1 MLFFAWLLLRQF
13 AFPCEL
19 SHSDSRLKLEY
30 PSDIGRS
37 PTDAVAGHIEIN
49 AGEDIDMTFKKT
61 ILAGFILLVVLA
73 SGISLSGL
81 YHQPLGPSLELPTA
95 IQPAPTLTTFPIEEI
110 SVSSTAT
117 ESQPTATQTA
127 APQPLCGGPEVMNI
141 LAIGSD
147 ARGQH
152 YLYGLADI
160 IRLVRVDF
168 VHAHVGILEVPRDLW
183 VEIPEISDHYG
194 ITEGKLN
201 QAYLYGNKG
210 LGYYDGPG
218 EGPGLLARTLSLN
231 FGAQPDHYLA
241 VNMLTFEAIVDAVG
255 GIDIY
260 LPYEIS
266 VKSKDNPKG
275 FAIPEGQHHIDGE
288 TALWVARIR
297 QYHTFGRA
305 ENQNIVMCA
314 LRKKLL
320 SRAVLPAIPQL
331 VKDFRRYV
339 QTDLSPEQINQLA
352 CLATRMTGAN
362 VVFASFPMETFKGAK
377 RYDPQLK
384 ATTSILEADYNVL
397 RDYIDRFQQGTWPD
411 PALLINATP
420 SLTETDLEFSCD
432 D

>member
-1 MLFFAWLLLRQF
+1 
-13 AFPCEL
+13 
-19 SHSDSRLKLEY
+19 
-30 PSDIGRS
+30 
-37 PTDAVAGHIEIN
+37 
-49 AGEDIDMTFKKT
+49 MTFRKKT
-61 ILAGFILLVVLA
+61 VLSILLFIFVA
-73 SGISLSGL
+73 PGILLFRL
-81 YHQPLGPSLELPTA
+81 YRQPLGPALELPTA
-95 IQPAPTLTTFPIEEI
+95 MRPAPTLTTFPVEELA
-110 SVSSTAT
+110 VNSTAT
-117 ESQPTATQTA
+117 EAQPTAPPMGTMWQTQTA
-127 APQPLCGGPEVMNI
+127 APQPLCGGPAVMNI

-160 IRLVRVDF
+160 IRLIRVDF
-168 VHAHVGILEVPRDLW
+168 VNARVTILEVPRDLW
-183 VEIPEISDHYG
+183 VDIPEIAEHYN
-194 ITEGKLN
+194 ITQGKLN

-218 EGPGLLARTLSLN
+218 EGPGLLARTLNLN

-241 VNMLTFEAIVDAVG
+241 VNMRTFEAMVDAIG

-320 SRAVLPAIPQL
+320 SPEVIPAIPEL
-331 VKDFRRYV
+331 VRSFRSYV
-339 QTDLSPEQINQLA
+339 QTDFSPEQINQLA
-352 CLATRMTGAN
+352 CLATQMRGTN
-362 VVFASFPMETFKGAK
+362 VVFASFPMEVFKGAK
-377 RYDPQLK
+377 MYDPQLK
-384 ATTSILEADYNVL
+384 ATTSVLEADYDVL

-411 PALLINATP
+411 PDLVIQNTP
-420 SLTETDLEFSCD
+420 SPTATDLEFSCED
-432 D
+432 